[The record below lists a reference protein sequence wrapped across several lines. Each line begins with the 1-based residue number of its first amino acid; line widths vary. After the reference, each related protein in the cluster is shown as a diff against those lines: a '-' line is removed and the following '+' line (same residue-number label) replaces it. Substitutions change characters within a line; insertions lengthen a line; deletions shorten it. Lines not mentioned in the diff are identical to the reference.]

1 MTRDEFFNAL
11 WGLVKD
17 TDVGWEENFVGDE
30 DEGEIYVKFK
40 NIIDPTEASYKEMM
54 MGKVKQTLIKDVD
67 PEGASALLCHMS
79 TVLEQNVLHDAMD
92 HMVEHLREVVSEQ
105 LKDDDFEE
113 ITDQVERLMCAVKL
127 RQKLLGQ

>member
-54 MGKVKQTLIKDVD
+54 MGKVKQTLIEDFH
-67 PEGASALLCHMS
+67 P
-79 TVLEQNVLHDAMD
+79 LEQNVLHVAMD
-92 HMVEHLREVVSEQ
+92 HMVEHLREVASEMLRDAVSDAATARQ
-105 LKDDDFEE
+105 ANDDVEE
-113 ITDQVERLMCAVKL
+113 ITEQIERLRCAVKL